1 MNKTSS
7 VIVLSLH
14 RPTVTSKVILKVNFQ
29 SAEEYKSLL
38 FHTRNNHII
47 LAVISNDLTVS
58 CSESFAWN
66 LWIKFE
72 IIISGLK
79 ATHVRWPGMTRSCS
93 SWSVRKVGLDRW
105 TSRPC
110 PPHKP
115 CCPTAPP
122 STTNLSVW
130 FKQSFNLYLW

>member
-1 MNKTSS
+1 MIK
-7 VIVLSLH
+7 LAPSLFW
-14 RPTVTSKVILKVNFQ
+14 VFIDQLWQAKS
-29 SAEEYKSLL
+29 YKGQFPKCWRIQKFIFSY
-38 FHTRNNHII
+38 NHII
-47 LAVISNDLTVS
+47 LAVISNDLTIS

-93 SWSVRKVGLDRW
+93 SWSVRRVGLDRW